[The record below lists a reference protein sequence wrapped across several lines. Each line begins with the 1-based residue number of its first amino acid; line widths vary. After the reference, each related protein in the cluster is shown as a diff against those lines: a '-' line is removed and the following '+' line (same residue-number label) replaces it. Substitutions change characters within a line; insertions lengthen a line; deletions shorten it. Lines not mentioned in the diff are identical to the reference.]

1 MTVTSASWP
10 PFVLSIS
17 QRSGR
22 PRTRILAIPALTAAI
37 LSDDGTGPGGFN
49 IMPVM
54 LRSRPCRGPGRQLAN
69 AASESSLQR
78 AGLRF
83 GLSAHSL
90 SPPAH
95 RGAGGGRGPG
105 PQAGAG
111 QGPSELPAVSRT
123 RKVKCKM
130 ARCQCP
136 FLPRPGPMPGLTV
149 TGPSRRCR
157 PNTAVYSAGTLVR
170 YRKFRTLDE

>member
-22 PRTRILAIPALTAAI
+22 PRTRILAIPALTARAAI
-37 LSDDGTGPGGFN
+37 LSDDGTGGFN
-49 IMPVM
+49 IMPAM

-90 SPPAH
+90 SPPA
-95 RGAGGGRGPG
+95 GGPG
-105 PQAGAG
+105 PGRPTRRRPALAPDT
-111 QGPSELPAVSRT
+111 GPSELPAVSRT
-123 RKVKCKM
+123 RKVKCEM

-149 TGPSRRCR
+149 TGPHAAAAQQR
-157 PNTAVYSAGTLVR
+157 AVL
-170 YRKFRTLDE
+170 